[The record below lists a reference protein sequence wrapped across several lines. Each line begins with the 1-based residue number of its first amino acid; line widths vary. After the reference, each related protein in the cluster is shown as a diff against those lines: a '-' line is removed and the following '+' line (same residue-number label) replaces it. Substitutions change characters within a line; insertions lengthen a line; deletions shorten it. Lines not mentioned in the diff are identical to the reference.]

1 MVAIKVDVKVD
12 VNVDGNADV
21 KVDGPS
27 SNAAAGT
34 PSQESPA
41 QPTPHAGPFDVGILN
56 LDGTG
61 YWMVRGHT
69 LGAPTPIAEADAR
82 DRAIINTM
90 LTNDL
95 KAFHEPYDPSP
106 VRLLGT
112 FFINLSAF
120 KRRDQ

>member
-21 KVDGPS
+21 KVNGQS
-27 SNAAAGT
+27 SNASEGN
-34 PSQESPA
+34 PGPESQG
-41 QPTPHAGPFDVGILN
+41 QPTPHSGPFDLGILN

-95 KAFHEPYDPSP
+95 KAFHEPYNQSL
-106 VRLLGT
+106 VMLLGT
-112 FFINLSAF
+112 YFINLSAF
-120 KRRDQ
+120 KKRDQ